1 MEPTTRTR
9 ERSRLVLLALALIL
23 TLFLALIFATASS
36 EQATDAAVESVSEVY
51 LQELSDQV
59 ISHFEKGIDNKFS
72 QVETLRTSLELLE
85 PHALSEAT
93 AFLGAQEVNDHYAY
107 LALCADDGRYF
118 TARGPIETSETQGRQ
133 QSSLTLMMDDG
144 RDVVLYDGILALICP
159 ITPFVCDGVV
169 FTAMVAGFESAD
181 ISERLDLDPFD
192 DGSCSSMVARDG
204 TCVVGGEHAGFQVG
218 SNVFDTL
225 EAAGAPEGGC
235 DTDAV
240 RADMAADRPSLV
252 AYDQNDQRKYAYF
265 RPVEG
270 TDWYL
275 CTVMPFGMV
284 DEDIAVLSE
293 VLIQNALVMG
303 CVVVLI
309 VGVCFLVYLRF
320 VRRNTRLIAE
330 EKNRAEVAF
339 EQAQR
344 ANLAKSEFLSRMSH
358 EIRTPMNGIMGMTS
372 IAIDRLGDDE
382 KVGECLKK
390 VAVTSRHL
398 MALINDILDMSKI
411 ESGKIEIKRAPFDF
425 RTFVDAIAAVFTTQ
439 AAERG
444 ITFTLKVEG
453 DFPQH
458 LVGDA
463 LRLNQVVYNLLG
475 NALKFTPEGGRVG
488 VRFERIEPPARA
500 GGLAVSDDAA
510 LWVRIEVSDT
520 GRGIKSEHFGTIFS
534 SFEQGDEDTGRTYGG
549 TGLGLAIT
557 KRFVEMM
564 GGRIRLASTVG
575 EGSTFTVEVPL
586 AEADDEV
593 DSARGGCKTPVG
605 TVDGF
610 GCGAEEYD
618 FSGVRIL
625 VAEDNELN
633 REIATE
639 VLSMS
644 GAEVYG
650 ATTGVE
656 AVQRFA
662 DAPEGFYDL
671 VLMDVQMPE
680 MDGYEATRTI
690 RALDRTDAKHVPI
703 LAMTANAFTEDEA
716 RSRACGM
723 DGHLSKPLD
732 IRRVYATIDGFLKKG
747 PRDGSA
753 VGEDGAQ

>member
-9 ERSRLVLLALALIL
+9 GRLALLALALIIAL
-23 TLFLALIFATASS
+23 LFALIFATTSS
-36 EQATDAAVESVSEVY
+36 EQATDVAIESVSEVY

-59 ISHFEKGIDNKFS
+59 ISHFDKGIDNKFS

-85 PHALSEAT
+85 PHTMSEARD
-93 AFLGAQEVNDHYAY
+93 FLDAQEDNDHYAY
-107 LALCADDGRYF
+107 LALRTNDGHYF
-118 TARGPIETSETQGRQ
+118 TARGLVPESVAQEPQPSALSFVTDSGRN
-133 QSSLTLMMDDG
+133 
-144 RDVVLYDGILALICP
+144 VVLYNGILALICP
-159 ITPFVCDGVV
+159 IEPLACDGTS
-169 FTAMVAGFESAD
+169 FTAVVAGFASED
-181 ISERLDLDPFD
+181 ISERLDLYALNDS
-192 DGSCSSMVARDG
+192 SCSSMVTRDG
-204 TCVVGGEHAGFQVG
+204 TCVVGGEQVGFQAG
-218 SNVFDTL
+218 GNVFDTL
-225 EAAGAPEGGC
+225 EEAGVSEEGGI
-235 DTDAV
+235 DSV
-240 RADMAADRPSLV
+240 RKDVAARRSSLV
-252 AYDQNDQRKYAYF
+252 AFAEGDQRKYAYF

-270 TDWYL
+270 TEWYL

-284 DEDIAVLSE
+284 DEDISTLSG
-293 VLIQNALVMG
+293 VLIQNAIVMG
-303 CVVVLI
+303 LVVVL
-309 VGVCFLVYLRF
+309 VAGVCFLVYLRF
-320 VRRNTRLIAE
+320 VRRNTRLLAE

-372 IAIDRLGDDE
+372 IAIDRLGDDQ

-425 RTFVDAIAAVFTTQ
+425 RTFVDAIAAVFATQ

-444 ITFTLKVEG
+444 IHFALEVEG
-453 DFPQH
+453 DFPP
-458 LVGDA
+458 LVVGDA

-488 VRFERIEPPARA
+488 VRFERIEPPARG
-500 GGLAVSDDAA
+500 GGLAVPDGVEA

-520 GRGIKSEHFGTIFS
+520 GRGIKPEHFGKIFS

-557 KRFVEMM
+557 RRFVEMM
-564 GGRIRLASTVG
+564 GGRIYLASTVG
-575 EGSTFTVEVPL
+575 KGSTFTVEVPL
-586 AEADDEV
+586 VEADDADECT
-593 DSARGGCKTPVG
+593 GEGCSTPIG
-605 TVDGF
+605 QLEGF
-610 GCGAEEYD
+610 GCGAEDFD

-644 GAEVYG
+644 GAEVMCAATG
-650 ATTGVE
+650 AE
-656 AVQRFA
+656 AVHYFA
-662 DAPEGFYDL
+662 EAPEGFYHL

-680 MDGYEATRTI
+680 MDGYEATRAI
-690 RALDRTDAKHVPI
+690 RALDRADAKCVPI

-732 IRRVYATIDGFLKKG
+732 IRRVYATIDRFLKKG
-747 PRDGSA
+747 PRDGSPRR
-753 VGEDGAQ
+753 EDGAL